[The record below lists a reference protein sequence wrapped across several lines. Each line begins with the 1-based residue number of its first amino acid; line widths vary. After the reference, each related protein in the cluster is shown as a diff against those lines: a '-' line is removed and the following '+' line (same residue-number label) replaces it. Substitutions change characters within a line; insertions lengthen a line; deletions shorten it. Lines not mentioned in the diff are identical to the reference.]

1 VGVGICAP
9 LGAIPTRQLLAR
21 LEREVARHHPAL
33 MDAEADRYA
42 HTIPSPD
49 TEAAS
54 ILEIAGPRWALVGDA
69 AALADPV
76 TGEGIHHALRSAE
89 LLADTLR
96 DDGSPARYPERVLEE
111 FGRDL
116 LKAAAVRE
124 RFYRPGFA
132 RRMVRYSAWSPAIRE
147 VLADLVLGEQRY
159 LDLKRRL
166 LRAGPRFLVEAAGA
180 QLRGA
185 R

>member
-1 VGVGICAP
+1 
-9 LGAIPTRQLLAR
+9 
-21 LEREVARHHPAL
+21 
-33 MDAEADRYA
+33 M
-42 HTIPSPD
+42 
-49 TEAAS
+49 
-54 ILEIAGPRWALVGDA
+54 
-69 AALADPV
+69 

-132 RRMVRYSAWSPAIRE
+132 RRMVRYSTWSPAIRE
-147 VLADLVLGEQRY
+147 VLGDLVLGEQRY

-185 R
+185 L